1 MTPEERKLLSQLRSL
16 AKQAKQCKERM
27 NDLYE
32 DFKQTQKE
40 KVNPAII
47 KQINETIESYKSKVE
62 DDGA

>member
-47 KQINETIESYKSKVE
+47 KQINETIREFKTHCE
-62 DDGA
+62 EDGA